1 MISSFTISSF
11 ICFGIS
17 GLVDRSL
24 IITPS
29 SVLSHIVCEHMVK
42 RITAAGNKNRFLI
55 DTEYILLKTNIFNN
69 FGIFNKPQT
78 AVNGALF
85 FC

>member
-1 MISSFTISSF
+1 
-11 ICFGIS
+11 
-17 GLVDRSL
+17 
-24 IITPS
+24 
-29 SVLSHIVCEHMVK
+29 MVK

-85 FC
+85 FY